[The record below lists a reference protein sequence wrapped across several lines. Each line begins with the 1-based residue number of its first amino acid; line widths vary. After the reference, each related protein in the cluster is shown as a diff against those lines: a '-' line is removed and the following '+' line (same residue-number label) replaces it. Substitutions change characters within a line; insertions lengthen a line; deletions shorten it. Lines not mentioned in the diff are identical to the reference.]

1 MKNKELSRI
10 FAEIA
15 DALEF
20 KGENRFKIIAY
31 RKASKILDELTDDV
45 EVLARRGQLQ
55 EIPGIGEGI
64 AKKIEEYLTT
74 RGIKKHKEAL
84 SGIPK
89 DLLKLLKVQNLGP
102 KTLALAYEKLGVRN
116 LEDLKRVIDNG
127 SMADLFRMGRQ
138 RVDNIKKGIEAFVRT
153 RERILLY
160 EAFEISDEIVNY
172 LKTCPEVEKV
182 APAGSLRR
190 MKETVGDI
198 DILATGKDGALIID
212 FFTKY
217 PKTDRIIASG
227 KTRGSIVVRTG
238 RDLRQVDLRI
248 VQSDSYG
255 AALQYFTG
263 SKAHNIRLRSI
274 AKEKGLKISE
284 YGVFRSNE
292 KIAGKSEEEV
302 YKAVGLP
309 YIPPELRENRG
320 ELEAAL
326 EEKLPKLVNLSDVKG
341 DLHVHSTYSDGL
353 STIKETA
360 QHAKAL
366 GYEYVAICDHSKSV
380 RYAGGLNE
388 DRLKEQ
394 MSEIEKLNDEVKGIK
409 ILKGIEVDILGDG
422 TLDLDHELLKQLD
435 VVIAAIHMGFKKNV
449 TERIVK
455 TIENSSV
462 DIIAHPTG
470 RLIST
475 REGYDINID
484 RVMEK
489 AEEHR
494 KLLELNATPNRLDLN
509 EVYLRKAKDIGVKIS
524 IGTDAHSVAD
534 MRWMLLGISTARR
547 GWLEKRDI
555 VNTLSYGEM
564 FRRLRS

>member
-1 MKNKELSRI
+1 MKSKELSKI

-31 RKASKILDELTDDV
+31 RKASKVLDDLTDDV

-55 EIPGIGEGI
+55 AIPGIGEGI
-64 AKKIEEYLTT
+64 SKKIEEYLTT
-74 RGIKKHKEAL
+74 GGMKKHKEAL
-84 SGIPK
+84 LGIPK

-116 LEDLKRVIDNG
+116 LDDLKRVIDDG

-138 RVDNIKKGIEAFVRT
+138 RVDNIKRGIEVFVRT
-153 RERILLY
+153 RERIPLF
-160 EAFEISDEIVNY
+160 EAFEISDDIMNY

-190 MKETVGDI
+190 MTETVGDI

-212 FFTKY
+212 FFAKY
-217 PKTDRIIASG
+217 PKTDRILASG

-238 RDLRQVDLRI
+238 RDSRQVDLRI
-248 VQSDSYG
+248 VPSDSYG

-263 SKAHNIRLRSI
+263 SKAHNIRLRGM
-274 AKEKGLKISE
+274 AKEKGLKVSE

-292 KIAGKSEEEV
+292 RIAGKNEDEV

-309 YIPPELRENRG
+309 YIPPELREDRG

-326 EEKLPKLVNLSDVKG
+326 EGKLPKLVELADVKG
-341 DLHVHSTYSDGL
+341 DLHVHSTYSDGH
-353 STIKETA
+353 STIEETA

-394 MSEIEKLNDEVKGIK
+394 MREIEKLNDDIEGIR

-422 TLDLDHELLKQLD
+422 TLDLNHKLLEQLD
-435 VVIAAIHMGFKKNV
+435 IVVAAIHMGFKKNV
-449 TERIVK
+449 TDRIVK
-455 TIENSSV
+455 AIESSCV

-470 RLIST
+470 RLISG
-475 REGYDINID
+475 REGYDVNLD
-484 RVMEK
+484 RVIEK
-489 AEEHR
+489 AKEH
-494 KLLELNATPNRLDLN
+494 KKMLELNAHPDRLDLD
-509 EVYLRKAKDIGVKIS
+509 EVHLRKAKDVGVKIS

-534 MRWMLLGISTARR
+534 MKWMLLGIGTARR
-547 GWLEKRDI
+547 AWLEKKDI
-555 VNTLSYGEM
+555 VNTASYAEM
-564 FRRLRS
+564 FRKHHS